1 MHLLFPN
8 ELQPMFNSNAT
19 MSVQPK
25 VKFTEHVFI
34 TSKLIENQQLH
45 PSSRTRQRLVRIIH
59 TDPDATDSSSDEEEE
74 EQKRKFVKRV
84 KRQVSE
90 ISLLEQETTAP
101 AAPSSTTSNDD
112 QEPRRKR
119 PSSRLPVPDVSR
131 QKKFRGVRQ
140 RPWGKWSA
148 EIRDP
153 TRRKRVWLG
162 TFDTAEEAATVY
174 DRAALKLKGP
184 DAVTNFPTNSVI
196 TEKAHV
202 NSGSSDVKCE
212 SRESP
217 SIRGTANVMASPA
230 LVLRYVDL
238 TPSDAVLTEKAK
250 VVDGQRESCES
261 PLSGVHDMSSPTSVL
276 PYEELSPFDSLGYG
290 DVDAFGFEIDVPLTL
305 PNSMLSGNFFDKE
318 EFVDLDDLLVDAIC

>member
-1 MHLLFPN
+1 MRLLSPH
-8 ELQPMFNSNAT
+8 ELQPILISNPT

-25 VKFTEHVFI
+25 VRFTKHVLA
-34 TSKLIENQQLH
+34 KNQQVH

-74 EQKRKFVKRV
+74 EQERKFVKIV

-90 ISLLEQETTAP
+90 ISFLEQDTTAP
-101 AAPSSTTSNDD
+101 AAPNSSATSNDD
-112 QEPRRKR
+112 QRPRRKR

-140 RPWGKWSA
+140 RPWGKWAA

-174 DRAALKLKGP
+174 DRAAVRIKGP
-184 DAVTNFPTNSVI
+184 DAVTNFRTSTATAERDN
-196 TEKAHV
+196 V

-212 SRESP
+212 SFDSP
-217 SIRGTANVMASPA
+217 SSRGTTTVLASPA
-230 LVLRYVDL
+230 LVPRQVEL
-238 TPSDAVLTEKAK
+238 TPFDLVLTEKAK
-250 VVDGQRESCES
+250 VADGQRESCES
-261 PLSGVHDMSSPTSVL
+261 SLSGANDMSSPTSVL
-276 PYEELSPFDSLGYG
+276 HYYEFTLFDSLGYC
-290 DVDAFGFEIDVPLTL
+290 DVDAFGFEIDVPLSL
-305 PNSMLSGNFFDKE
+305 PNSMLSGKFFGKE
-318 EFVDLDDLLVDAIC
+318 EFVDLDDFLVDAIC

>member
-1 MHLLFPN
+1 
-8 ELQPMFNSNAT
+8 

-59 TDPDATDSSSDEEEE
+59 TDPDATDSSSDEEEG
-74 EQKRKFVKRV
+74 EQERKFVKRV

-153 TRRKRVWLG
+153 NRRKRVWLG
-162 TFDTAEEAATVY
+162 TFDTAEEAAT
-174 DRAALKLKGP
+174 
-184 DAVTNFPTNSVI
+184 
-196 TEKAHV
+196 
-202 NSGSSDVKCE
+202 CE
-212 SRESP
+212 SRASP
-217 SIRGTANVMASPA
+217 SVRGPPNVMASPA
-230 LVLRYVDL
+230 LVLRYGDL
-238 TPSDAVLTEKAK
+238 TPSDPVLTEKAK
-250 VVDGQRESCES
+250 VAHGQRESCQS

-290 DVDAFGFEIDVPLTL
+290 DVDAFGFEIDVPLSL

-318 EFVDLDDLLVDAIC
+318 EFVDLDDFLVDAIC

>member
-1 MHLLFPN
+1 
-8 ELQPMFNSNAT
+8 
-19 MSVQPK
+19 MSVQSK
-25 VKFTEHVFI
+25 VKFTEHVFA
-34 TSKLIENQQLH
+34 TEKLIKNQQQQH
-45 PSSRTRQRLVRIIH
+45 PSSRIRGQRLVRIIH
-59 TDPDATDSSSDEEEE
+59 TDPDATDSSSDEGE
-74 EQKRKFVKRV
+74 EQEQERRFVRRV

-90 ISLLEQETTAP
+90 IRLLEQETTAP
-101 AAPSSTTSNDD
+101 AAPPSRTSNDD
-112 QEPRRKR
+112 HRDPTRKKT
-119 PSSRLPVPDVSR
+119 SSRLPVSDVTR
-131 QKKFRGVRQ
+131 RKNFRGVRQ

-202 NSGSSDVKCE
+202 KKAHVNSGASDVKCE

-217 SIRGTANVMASPA
+217 SVRGPPNVMASPA
-230 LVLRYVDL
+230 LVLRYGDL
-238 TPSDAVLTEKAK
+238 TPSDPVLTEKAN
-250 VVDGQRESCES
+250 VVHGQRESCQS

-290 DVDAFGFEIDVPLTL
+290 DVDAFGFEIDVPLSL

-318 EFVDLDDLLVDAIC
+318 EFVDLDDFLVDAIC